1 MVHLVVVEEADI
13 SLVGAEGEVHAAD
26 SLQVI
31 NEENSVISLKKDF
44 GPPSRPLYKFCTC
57 ISYLTLGLSWSCNR
71 IARPFGLS

>member
-31 NEENSVISLKKDF
+31 NEENSVISLKNDF
-44 GPPSRPLYKFCTC
+44 GPPDPYINFVHASH
-57 ISYLTLGLSWSCNR
+57 I
-71 IARPFGLS
+71 